1 MRANAVC
8 LDMGADQMKALQLR
22 RQPYMYL
29 GETGGTLVLYDFI
42 SDIAKSVPTAFPVR
56 APASGIVV
64 RDARHNPANPHG
76 ALWGNWDCGPTS

>member
-1 MRANAVC
+1 MSN
-8 LDMGADQMKALQLR
+8 DQRNALQLR

-42 SDIAKSVPTAFPVR
+42 SDIRRNVPTAFPVR

-64 RDARHNPANPHG
+64 RDARRHEGDPIH
-76 ALWGNWDCGPTS
+76 GNWDCGPNS